1 MLRLTSFAK
10 SVINGWLDANAFT
23 LAAALAYYAIFAI
36 APLLLISIHL
46 AALFL
51 DRTAAVEGLTSE
63 FIGIIGPTG
72 SHAVK
77 EMLDAAGTGE
87 PKGWAGLISIGVV
100 LFAAI
105 GFVGSLQDALDKI
118 WDAPPRPLGL
128 WSFVKSKLFS
138 FSLVLG
144 AAFMLLVSL
153 VVSAAMTALSA
164 GVATSLGLPD
174 EIVRIVVVVAN
185 FLVSSLI
192 FAAIFKFVPSA
203 FVSWRAAAVAGVFTA
218 ILFSLGRFALAWY
231 LGREAEA
238 SAYGAATS
246 LVLLLVWVYYSA
258 QILFL
263 GAQFSQSWQNQRRT
277 RGIAPRR
284 RNAREDR

>member
-1 MLRLTSFAK
+1 MSRLTSFAK

-46 AALFL
+46 ASLFL
-51 DRTAAVEGLTSE
+51 DRTTAVEALTSE

-118 WDAPPRPLGL
+118 WDAPPRPVGL

-153 VVSAAMTALSA
+153 VVSAAMSALSS

-174 EIVRIVVVVAN
+174 EIELSLSSPT
-185 FLVSSLI
+185 FLYPASSSL
-192 FAAIFKFVPSA
+192 
-203 FVSWRAAAVAGVFTA
+203 R
-218 ILFSLGRFALAWY
+218 
-231 LGREAEA
+231 
-238 SAYGAATS
+238 
-246 LVLLLVWVYYSA
+246 YSSSCRPCS
-258 QILFL
+258 FL
-263 GAQFSQSWQNQRRT
+263 GARL
-277 RGIAPRR
+277 P
-284 RNAREDR
+284 